1 MLERIKE
8 KIVSIERAERYAQS
22 LSVRPIVS
30 TNGCFDILH
39 IGHITYLCKARSMG
53 NFLWI
58 GVNSDSS
65 VQKLKGDDRPI
76 VEENERAIL
85 VASLDFVDA
94 VTIFSEDTPIRL
106 LSLIKPNIHVK
117 GGDYDAEKLP
127 EYKTVNDYGGT
138 VKIIPFVEGKSTS
151 NIIDKIKSL

>member
-1 MLERIKE
+1 MLSRIKE
-8 KIVSIERAERYAQS
+8 KIVPIERVERYVQS
-22 LSVRPIVS
+22 LNVKPIVF

-39 IGHITYLCKARSMG
+39 IGHITYLCEARTMG

-58 GVNSDSS
+58 GINSDAS
-65 VQKLKGDDRPI
+65 VKILKGEERPI
-76 VEENERAIL
+76 VAEMERATL

-117 GGDYDAEKLP
+117 GGDYVAEKLP
-127 EYKTVNDYGGT
+127 EYKTVDKYGGT
-138 VKIIPFVEGKSTS
+138 VKIIPYVEGKSS
-151 NIIDKIKSL
+151 SGIIQKIKSL

>member
-8 KIVSIERAERYAQS
+8 KIISIEKVERYAQS
-22 LSVRPIVS
+22 LNVKPIVF

-39 IGHITYLCKARSMG
+39 LGHISYLCEARTMG

-58 GVNSDSS
+58 GMNSDSS
-65 VQKLKGDDRPI
+65 VQKLKGEKRPI
-76 VEENERAIL
+76 MGEMERAIL

-117 GGDYDAEKLP
+117 GGDYEVEKLP
-127 EYKTVNDYGGT
+127 EYKTVTNNGGT
-138 VKIIPFVEGKSTS
+138 VKIIPYIKGKSST
-151 NIIDKIKSL
+151 NIIEKIKSL